1 MGSIATGGG
10 DKGDTGV
17 FGSGRLPKNH
27 SRIEAY
33 GSVDELNSEI
43 GVIIAAGNPPH
54 ASGGHNLPE
63 SIRTQ
68 LERIQSLLFDLGSDL
83 AQPGCGKEDGPSTRI
98 GDHHS
103 NQLTDWIHEWESA
116 LPALK
121 NFIIP
126 GGSLNAALLHRART
140 VCRRA
145 ERKTV
150 QFLNEAAEG
159 HSAVVFLNRL
169 SDLLFLHARAANQ
182 AEGIPDVPWIADDS
196 SSD

>member
-43 GVIIAAGNPPH
+43 SVIIAAGNPPH

-98 GDHHS
+98 GDPHS
-103 NQLTDWIHEWESA
+103 NQLTEWIHEWESS

-140 VCRRA
+140 VCMKRVAAALERELPLVILNGEPFVALPRPPRLGRFSRYWREA
-145 ERKTV
+145 EPV
-150 QFLNEAAEG
+150 VWEG
-159 HSAVVFLNRL
+159 F
-169 SDLLFLHARAANQ
+169 
-182 AEGIPDVPWIADDS
+182 
-196 SSD
+196 